1 MAKLDTT
8 RRGLTIVLAALLL
21 TAVVCAGILLSP
33 LSAQSTARDQ
43 EFRDVRAKVQQK
55 MKEVVPPGQLDQR
68 VKQAR
73 EQIGAFYQDRLPS
86 EASAITEEL
95 GKLAAEDGVFLSGAH
110 YDAKDSD
117 VPDVQQIAISANL
130 TGPYEK
136 VVKFI
141 NDLERDRMLFIVN
154 NVSLVEQSGGTVHL
168 AVQVNTYLRRQS

>member
-1 MAKLDTT
+1 MAIVVVGGHSRNVGKTSVVA
-8 RRGLTIVLAALLL
+8 GLIAAMPERAWLAVKITQYGHGICSANGEPCDCV
-21 TAVVCAGILLSP
+21 TA
-33 LSAQSTARDQ
+33 DH
-43 EFRDVRAKVQQK
+43 
-55 MKEVVPPGQLDQR
+55 
-68 VKQAR
+68 
-73 EQIGAFYQDRLPS
+73 
-86 EASAITEEL
+86 ASAITEEL